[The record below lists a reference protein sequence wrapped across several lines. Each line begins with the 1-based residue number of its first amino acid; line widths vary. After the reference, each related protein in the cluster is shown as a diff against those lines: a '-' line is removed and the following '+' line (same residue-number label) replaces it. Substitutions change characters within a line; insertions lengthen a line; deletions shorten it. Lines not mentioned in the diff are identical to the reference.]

1 MGIPCCQTV
10 DNEKKTIKTKN
21 DNNII
26 KLGNQKQESIISKK
40 SNKTIKKHNN
50 SNIQESN
57 ISKKSDK
64 KEVILNKKSKEETNI
79 LLESLYNSYYAAK
92 TYFNKNEFKEKEVD
106 AIHCL
111 KKIIEAK
118 ELLEKGK
125 HKEINLAELPKKIN
139 SEYITGYTPEE
150 RKKKITEI
158 ITKLKEEEKQTRKI
172 LNQKMEEVKKIL
184 IRTKNKDMDKYRPY
198 LDEEKNHLTLISK
211 EIKTIE
217 KTLIDDYI
225 PVPSFIYEQKPYK
238 KERVNNDI
246 EENTMEIKVSGLTYT
261 KSNPVVYLGIRGEKF
276 NVSKEIKG
284 TNQNDIYCAFTWDF
298 SDEQFKNLIK
308 YKIEIALGRT
318 YAIKSM
324 KVKGKGELPLR
335 NLRSSSSMYESV
347 KLKMESGK
355 PDTSID
361 IEINL
366 RSPII
371 EKEYDD
377 DYRDIIKITKI
388 YPKFNF
394 DG

>member
-10 DNEKKTIKTKN
+10 DNEKKKN

-26 KLGNQKQESIISKK
+26 KLDNQKQESIISKK
-40 SNKTIKKHNN
+40 SNKTNKKHNN
-50 SNIQESN
+50 SNIQESNISKKSDKTNKKPNSSNIQESN

-324 KVKGKGELPLR
+324 KVKGKGEL
-335 NLRSSSSMYESV
+335 
-347 KLKMESGK
+347 
-355 PDTSID
+355 
-361 IEINL
+361 
-366 RSPII
+366 
-371 EKEYDD
+371 
-377 DYRDIIKITKI
+377 
-388 YPKFNF
+388 
-394 DG
+394 

>member
-10 DNEKKTIKTKN
+10 ETNKTKK

-26 KLGNQKQESIISKK
+26 KLDNQKQESIISKK

-246 EENTMEIKVSGLTYT
+246 EENAMEIKVSGLTYT

-284 TNQNDIYCAFTWDF
+284 KNQNDIYCAFTWDF